1 MTNTTRE
8 ERRRLY
14 QRTCETMKR
23 KSAQSKFSSKRG
35 IESDG
40 LSSNASP
47 VWTETD
53 KVGNEQS
60 SAFAKT
66 QEEEGT
72 LDFKIWELGKL
83 LKVTFSSNFFDLLGP

>member
-35 IESDG
+35 IESDA